1 MKPDFRFL
9 RNVLI
14 KAALFFLALNLIYA
28 AADPLP
34 ALGRLSAY
42 NGLFPG
48 RPRLPFGER
57 PDKAYNFSLFSL
69 EAMFASHEI
78 NQPKGRDEYRVLV
91 VGDSSVWGTL
101 LKPAD
106 TLAGQLNAA
115 GLQVH
120 GKAARFFNLG
130 YPTLSLAK
138 DLLVLDWTRRYQPD
152 MILWLTTLEAF
163 PRSQQL
169 ASPLLQHNAAAV
181 RAVIQKYNLQMDPR
195 DPALLD
201 PDLWERTILGQRR
214 ALADLLRLQVYGAAW
229 AASGIDQYYPE
240 SFELRANDLAA
251 DPAFHNLQPPKL
263 QAQDLA
269 LDVLTAGMQAA
280 AVPILLINEPVF
292 IADGQNSDLRY
303 NFYYPRWAYD
313 DYRQLLRGLADQ
325 NQWNYLDAWD
335 LVSPAEFTNTA
346 IHLTPNGS
354 KQLARRIAQAV
365 LATVK

>member
-1 MKPDFRFL
+1 MKPDYRFL

-14 KAALFFLALNLIYA
+14 KAALLFLALNLVFA

-57 PDKAYNFSLFSL
+57 PDMAYNFSLFSL

-78 NQPKGRDEYRVLV
+78 NQAKSPAEYRVLV

-106 TLAGQLNAA
+106 TLTGKLNAA
-115 GLQVH
+115 GLQVQ
-120 GKAARFFNLG
+120 GKRARFYNLG
-130 YPTLSLAK
+130 YPTLSLTK
-138 DLLVLDWTRRYQPD
+138 DLLVLDWTRRFQPD
-152 MILWLTTLEAF
+152 MLIWLTTLEAF

-181 RAVIQKYNLQMDPR
+181 RAIIQKYALQMNPR
-195 DPALLD
+195 DPTLLD
-201 PDLWERTILGQRR
+201 LSLGDRTIVGQRR

-229 AASGIDQYYPE
+229 AATGVDQYYPE
-240 SFELRANDLAA
+240 TYELRANDLAA

-263 QAQDLA
+263 LAQDLA
-269 LDVLTAGMQAA
+269 LDVLTAGMQASP
-280 AVPILLINEPVF
+280 VPILLVNEPVF
-292 IADGQNSDLRY
+292 IANGQNSDLRY

-313 DYRQLLRGLADQ
+313 DYRQILRGLADQ
-325 NQWNYLDAWD
+325 NRWNYLDVWD
-335 LVSPAEFTNTA
+335 LAPPAEFTNTA
-346 IHLTPNGS
+346 IHLTPTGS
-354 KQLARRIAQAV
+354 AQLAESIARAV
-365 LATVK
+365 LATAK